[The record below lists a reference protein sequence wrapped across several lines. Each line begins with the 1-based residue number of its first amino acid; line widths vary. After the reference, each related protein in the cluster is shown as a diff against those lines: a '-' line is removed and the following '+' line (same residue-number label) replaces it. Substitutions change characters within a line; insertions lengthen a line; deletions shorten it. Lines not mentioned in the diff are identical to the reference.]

1 MLKAWDLAT
10 FALYFHEYNLFRTTS
25 LSQSFSCK
33 HCFKCRFVRHDY
45 ITNSVTNVIFFDILD
60 FLNIFF
66 ECILI
71 NSFSYLNWRCCH
83 RDKSDE
89 KVFVFLWKKYTR
101 HTLLLSPCFF
111 LYYTS
116 CLLLITL
123 LYLPQPSI
131 IF

>member
-45 ITNSVTNVIFFDILD
+45 ITNSVTNVIFFWHFRFSKH
-60 FLNIFF
+60 FLWMYFNKQR
-66 ECILI
+66 
-71 NSFSYLNWRCCH
+71 YLNWRCCH